1 MGLSIALTGVVLSLF
16 GYGLGRFALSP
27 PQQSELAAACGAMMV
42 IGVWAIPIG
51 LIIQIWQ

>member
-16 GYGLGRFALSP
+16 GYGLGMFALSP
-27 PQQSELAAACGAMMV
+27 PRQSELAAVCGFMMV
-42 IGVWAIPIG
+42 VGVWAIPIG